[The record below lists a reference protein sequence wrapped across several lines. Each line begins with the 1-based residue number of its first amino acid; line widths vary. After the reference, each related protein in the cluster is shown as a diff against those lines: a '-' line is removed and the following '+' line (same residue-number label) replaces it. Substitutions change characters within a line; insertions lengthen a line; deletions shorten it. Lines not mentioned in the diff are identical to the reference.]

1 MNREEREND
10 VLEQL
15 LRESLASD
23 AEPAE
28 DFTARLMEQ
37 VHRTPQDKAR
47 KQPYQKI
54 LAALAACAVIA
65 VAIPLIMPRMGS
77 QNAVSADSAA
87 PEMQEEANGADTAD
101 DRLVYSTAPTNGGEE
116 DFYTAEQN
124 DSRKQNYGAGE
135 TVTLTGQEA
144 GEAREMLDAMAVEPV
159 SAEDGSVTYD
169 LTREQAAALGE
180 TVEAL
185 HDIDGG
191 VTLIL
196 EVAE

>member
-15 LRESLASD
+15 LREFLASD

-116 DFYTAEQN
+116 DFDTAGQQ
-124 DSRKQNYGAGE
+124 DRKQNFGAGE
-135 TVTLTGQEA
+135 AVTLTGQEA
-144 GEAREMLDAMAVEPV
+144 GEAREVLDAMAVEPV

>member
-37 VHRTPQDKAR
+37 VRRTPQEKAR

-65 VAIPLIMPRMGS
+65 VAIPLIMPRAS
-77 QNAVSADSAA
+77 NQAATSADSAA
-87 PEMQEEANGADTAD
+87 PEMWEEANGADTAD
-101 DRLVYSTAPTNGGEE
+101 NQLVYSTAPTNSSEE
-116 DFYTAEQN
+116 DFDAAGQQ
-124 DSRKQNYGAGE
+124 DRKQDYGAGD

-144 GEAREMLDAMAVEPV
+144 GVAREALEAMAVEPV
-159 SAEDGSVTYD
+159 SAGDGSVVYD

-185 HDIDGG
+185 HGINGG

-196 EVAE
+196 EVVE

>member
-23 AEPAE
+23 AEPAG

-37 VHRTPQDKAR
+37 VRRTPQEKAK

-65 VAIPLIMPRMGS
+65 VAIPLVMPRAS
-77 QNAVSADSAA
+77 NQAATSADSAA
-87 PEMQEEANGADTAD
+87 PEMWEEANGADTAD
-101 DRLVYSTAPTNGGEE
+101 DQLVYSTAPTNSSEE
-116 DFYTAEQN
+116 DFDAAGQQ
-124 DSRKQNYGAGE
+124 DRKQDSGAGE

-144 GEAREMLDAMAVEPV
+144 GEAREALDAMVVEPV
-159 SAEDGSVTYD
+159 SAGDGSVVYD

-185 HDIDGG
+185 HNIDGG

>member
-37 VHRTPQDKAR
+37 VRRTPQEKAK

-116 DFYTAEQN
+116 DFDTAGQQ
-124 DSRKQNYGAGE
+124 DRKQNYGAGE

-144 GEAREMLDAMAVEPV
+144 GEAREVLDAMAVEPV

-196 EVAE
+196 EVVE

>member
-87 PEMQEEANGADTAD
+87 PEMMENANGADTAD

-116 DFYTAEQN
+116 DFDTAGQQ
-124 DSRKQNYGAGE
+124 DRKQNFGAGE
-135 TVTLTGQEA
+135 AVTLTGQEA
-144 GEAREMLDAMAVEPV
+144 GEAREVLDAMAVEPV

>member
-37 VHRTPQDKAR
+37 VRRTPQEKAK

-65 VAIPLIMPRMGS
+65 VAIPLVMPRAS
-77 QNAVSADSAA
+77 NQAATSADSAA
-87 PEMQEEANGADTAD
+87 PEMWEEANGADTAD
-101 DRLVYSTAPTNGGEE
+101 DQLVYSTAPTNSSEE
-116 DFYTAEQN
+116 DFDTAGQQ
-124 DSRKQNYGAGE
+124 DRKQNFGAGE
-135 TVTLTGQEA
+135 AVTLTGQEA
-144 GEAREMLDAMAVEPV
+144 GEAREVLDAMAVEPV

>member
-23 AEPAE
+23 AEPAG

-65 VAIPLIMPRMGS
+65 AAIPLVMPRAS
-77 QNAVSADSAA
+77 NQAATSADSAA
-87 PEMQEEANGADTAD
+87 PEMWEEANGADTAD
-101 DRLVYSTAPTNGGEE
+101 DQLVYSTAPTNGGEE
-116 DFYTAEQN
+116 DFDAAEQQ
-124 DSRKQNYGAGE
+124 DRKQDYGAGE

-144 GEAREMLDAMAVEPV
+144 GEAREALEAMAVEPV
-159 SAEDGSVTYD
+159 SAGDGSVVYD

-185 HDIDGG
+185 HNIDGG

>member
-1 MNREEREND
+1 MNREAREND

-37 VHRTPQDKAR
+37 VRRTPQDKAK

-65 VAIPLIMPRMGS
+65 AAIPLVMPRMGS
-77 QNAVSADSAA
+77 QAPTSADSAA

-116 DFYTAEQN
+116 DFDTAGQQ
-124 DSRKQNYGAGE
+124 DRKQNYGAGE

-144 GEAREMLDAMAVEPV
+144 GEAREVLDAMAVEPV
-159 SAEDGSVTYD
+159 SSEDGSVTYD

>member
-37 VHRTPQDKAR
+37 VRRTPQEKAK
-47 KQPYQKI
+47 KQPYWKI

-101 DRLVYSTAPTNGGEE
+101 DRLVYSTAPTNSSEE
-116 DFYTAEQN
+116 DFDAAGQQ
-124 DSRKQNYGAGE
+124 DRKQDYGVGG

-144 GEAREMLDAMAVEPV
+144 GVAREALEAMAVEPV

-191 VTLIL
+191 VTMIL

>member
-37 VHRTPQDKAR
+37 VRRTPQDKAK

-65 VAIPLIMPRMGS
+65 AAIPLVMPRMGS
-77 QNAVSADSAA
+77 QAPTSADSAA

-116 DFYTAEQN
+116 DFDTAGQQ
-124 DSRKQNYGAGE
+124 DRKQNFGAGE
-135 TVTLTGQEA
+135 AVTLTGQEA
-144 GEAREMLDAMAVEPV
+144 GEAREVLDAMAVEPV

-185 HDIDGG
+185 HGIDGG

>member
-23 AEPAE
+23 AEPAG

-37 VHRTPQDKAR
+37 VRRTPQEKAR

-116 DFYTAEQN
+116 DFDTAGQQ
-124 DSRKQNYGAGE
+124 DRKQNFGAGE
-135 TVTLTGQEA
+135 AVTLTGQEA
-144 GEAREMLDAMAVEPV
+144 GEAREVLDAMAVEPV

>member
-65 VAIPLIMPRMGS
+65 VAIPLIMPRAS
-77 QNAVSADSAA
+77 NQAATSADSAA
-87 PEMQEEANGADTAD
+87 PEMWEEANGADTAD
-101 DRLVYSTAPTNGGEE
+101 NQLVYSTAPTNGGEE
-116 DFYTAEQN
+116 DFDTAGQQ
-124 DSRKQNYGAGE
+124 DRKQNYRAGE

-144 GEAREMLDAMAVEPV
+144 GEAREVLDAMAVEPV

-196 EVAE
+196 EAVE

>member
-37 VHRTPQDKAR
+37 VRRTPQEKAK

-65 VAIPLIMPRMGS
+65 AAIPLVMPRAS
-77 QNAVSADSAA
+77 NQAATSADSAA
-87 PEMQEEANGADTAD
+87 PEMWEEANGADTAD
-101 DRLVYSTAPTNGGEE
+101 DQLVYSTAPTNDSEE
-116 DFYTAEQN
+116 DFDAAGQQ
-124 DSRKQNYGAGE
+124 DRKQYCGAGD

-144 GEAREMLDAMAVEPV
+144 GVAREALEAMAVEPV
-159 SAEDGSVTYD
+159 STGDGSVVYD

>member
-116 DFYTAEQN
+116 DFDTAGQQ
-124 DSRKQNYGAGE
+124 DRKQNFGAGE
-135 TVTLTGQEA
+135 AVTLTGQEA
-144 GEAREMLDAMAVEPV
+144 GEAREVLDAMAVEPV

>member
-37 VHRTPQDKAR
+37 VRRTPQEKAK

-65 VAIPLIMPRMGS
+65 VAIPLVMPRMGS
-77 QNAVSADSAA
+77 QAPTSADSA
-87 PEMQEEANGADTAD
+87 PQEVLENANGAGTAD
-101 DRLVYSTAPTNGGEE
+101 DQLVYSTAPTNDSEE
-116 DFYTAEQN
+116 DFDAAGQQ
-124 DSRKQNYGAGE
+124 DRKQDYGAGD

-144 GEAREMLDAMAVEPV
+144 GVAREALEAMAVEPV
-159 SAEDGSVTYD
+159 SAGDGSVVYD

-185 HDIDGG
+185 HNIDGG

>member
-116 DFYTAEQN
+116 DFDTAGQQ
-124 DSRKQNYGAGE
+124 DLKQNFGAGE
-135 TVTLTGQEA
+135 AVTLTGQEA
-144 GEAREMLDAMAVEPV
+144 GEAREVLDAMAVEPV

>member
-116 DFYTAEQN
+116 DFDTAGQQ
-124 DSRKQNYGAGE
+124 DRKQNFGAGE
-135 TVTLTGQEA
+135 AVTLTGQEA
-144 GEAREMLDAMAVEPV
+144 GEAREVLDAMAVEAV

>member
-23 AEPAE
+23 AEPAG

-37 VHRTPQDKAR
+37 VRCTPQEKAR

-87 PEMQEEANGADTAD
+87 PEMWEEANGADTAD
-101 DRLVYSTAPTNGGEE
+101 DQLVYSTAPTNGGEA
-116 DFYTAEQN
+116 DLDTAEQQ
-124 DSRKQNYGAGE
+124 DRKQNYDSGE

-144 GEAREMLDAMAVEPV
+144 GVAREALEAMAVEPI
-159 SAEDGSVTYD
+159 STGDGSVVYD
-169 LTREQAAALGE
+169 LTREQVAALGE
-180 TVEAL
+180 TVDAL
-185 HDIDGG
+185 HGIDGG

-196 EVAE
+196 EVEE

>member
-37 VHRTPQDKAR
+37 VRRTPQEKAR

-65 VAIPLIMPRMGS
+65 VAIPLIMPRAS
-77 QNAVSADSAA
+77 NQAATSADSAA
-87 PEMQEEANGADTAD
+87 PEMWEEANGADTAD
-101 DRLVYSTAPTNGGEE
+101 NQLVYSTAPTNDSEE
-116 DFYTAEQN
+116 DFDAAGQQ
-124 DSRKQNYGAGE
+124 DRKQDYGAGD

-144 GEAREMLDAMAVEPV
+144 GVAREALEAMAVEPV
-159 SAEDGSVTYD
+159 SAGDGSVVYD

-185 HDIDGG
+185 HNIDGG

-196 EVAE
+196 EVVE

>member
-37 VHRTPQDKAR
+37 VRRTPQEKAR
-47 KQPYQKI
+47 RQPYQKI
-54 LAALAACAVIA
+54 LAALAACVVIA
-65 VAIPLIMPRMGS
+65 VAIPLVMPRMGS
-77 QNAVSADSAA
+77 QAATSADSAA
-87 PEMQEEANGADTAD
+87 PETLEEANGADTA
-101 DRLVYSTAPTNGGEE
+101 YSTAPTNDGEE
-116 DFYTAEQN
+116 DFDTAGQP
-124 DSRKQNYGAGE
+124 DRKQNCDAGE
-135 TVTLTGQEA
+135 AVTLTGQEA
-144 GEAREMLDAMAVEPV
+144 GEAREVLDAMAVEPV
-159 SAEDGSVTYD
+159 SSEDGSVTYD

>member
-23 AEPAE
+23 AEPAG

-37 VHRTPQDKAR
+37 VRCTPQEKAR

-65 VAIPLIMPRMGS
+65 VAIPLVMPRAS
-77 QNAVSADSAA
+77 NQAATSADSAA
-87 PEMQEEANGADTAD
+87 PEMWEEANGADTAD
-101 DRLVYSTAPTNGGEE
+101 DQLVYSTAPTNGGEA
-116 DFYTAEQN
+116 DLDTAGQQ
-124 DSRKQNYGAGE
+124 DRKQDYGAGE

-144 GEAREMLDAMAVEPV
+144 GEAREALEAMAVKPV
-159 SAEDGSVTYD
+159 SAGDGSVVYD

-185 HDIDGG
+185 HGINGG

-196 EVAE
+196 EVVE

>member
-23 AEPAE
+23 AEPAG

-37 VHRTPQDKAR
+37 VRRTPQEKAK

-65 VAIPLIMPRMGS
+65 AAIPLVMPRAS
-77 QNAVSADSAA
+77 NQAATSADSAA
-87 PEMQEEANGADTAD
+87 PEMWEEANGADTAD
-101 DRLVYSTAPTNGGEE
+101 NQLVYSTAPTNDSEE
-116 DFYTAEQN
+116 NFDAAGQQ
-124 DSRKQNYGAGE
+124 DRKQNYGAGE

-144 GEAREMLDAMAVEPV
+144 GEAREALEAMAVEPV
-159 SAEDGSVTYD
+159 SAGDGSVVYD
-169 LTREQAAALGE
+169 LTREQAAALVE

-185 HDIDGG
+185 HNIDGG

-196 EVAE
+196 EVVE

>member
-23 AEPAE
+23 AEPAG
-28 DFTARLMEQ
+28 DFTARIMEQ
-37 VHRTPQDKAR
+37 VRRTPQEKAK

-65 VAIPLIMPRMGS
+65 VAIPLIMPRAS
-77 QNAVSADSAA
+77 NQAATSADSAA
-87 PEMQEEANGADTAD
+87 PEMWEEANGADTAD
-101 DRLVYSTAPTNGGEE
+101 NQLVYSTAPTNSSEE
-116 DFYTAEQN
+116 DFDAAGQQ
-124 DSRKQNYGAGE
+124 DRKQDYGAGE

-144 GEAREMLDAMAVEPV
+144 GVAREALEAMAVEPV
-159 SAEDGSVTYD
+159 SAGDGSVVYD

-185 HDIDGG
+185 HGINGG

-196 EVAE
+196 EVVE

>member
-37 VHRTPQDKAR
+37 VRRTPQEKAK

-116 DFYTAEQN
+116 DFDTAGQQ
-124 DSRKQNYGAGE
+124 DRKQNFGAGE
-135 TVTLTGQEA
+135 AVTLTGQEA
-144 GEAREMLDAMAVEPV
+144 GEAREVLDAMAVEPV
-159 SAEDGSVTYD
+159 SAGDGSVVYD

>member
-37 VHRTPQDKAR
+37 VRRTPQEKAR
-47 KQPYQKI
+47 RQPYQKI

-116 DFYTAEQN
+116 DFDTAGQQ
-124 DSRKQNYGAGE
+124 DRKQNFGAGE
-135 TVTLTGQEA
+135 AVTLTGQEA
-144 GEAREMLDAMAVEPV
+144 GEAREVLDAMAVEPV
-159 SAEDGSVTYD
+159 SAGDGSVVYD

-180 TVEAL
+180 TVDAL
-185 HDIDGG
+185 HGIDGG

-196 EVAE
+196 EVVE

>member
-37 VHRTPQDKAR
+37 VRRTPQEKAK
-47 KQPYQKI
+47 KQPYWKI

-116 DFYTAEQN
+116 DFDTAGQQ
-124 DSRKQNYGAGE
+124 DRKQNFGAGE
-135 TVTLTGQEA
+135 AVTLTGQEA
-144 GEAREMLDAMAVEPV
+144 GEAREVLDAMAVEPV

>member
-37 VHRTPQDKAR
+37 VRRTPQEKAR

-65 VAIPLIMPRMGS
+65 VAIPLIMPRAS
-77 QNAVSADSAA
+77 NQAATSADSAA
-87 PEMQEEANGADTAD
+87 PEMWEEANGADTAD
-101 DRLVYSTAPTNGGEE
+101 NQLVYSTAPTNDSEE
-116 DFYTAEQN
+116 DFDAAGQQ
-124 DSRKQNYGAGE
+124 DRKQDYGAGD

-144 GEAREMLDAMAVEPV
+144 GVAREALEAMAVEPV
-159 SAEDGSVTYD
+159 SAGDGSVVYD

>member
-116 DFYTAEQN
+116 DFDTAGQQ
-124 DSRKQNYGAGE
+124 DRKQNFGAGE
-135 TVTLTGQEA
+135 AVTLTGQEA
-144 GEAREMLDAMAVEPV
+144 GEAREVLDAMAVEPV
-159 SAEDGSVTYD
+159 SSEDGSVTYD

>member
-54 LAALAACAVIA
+54 LAALAACVVIA
-65 VAIPLIMPRMGS
+65 VAIPLVMPRMGS
-77 QNAVSADSAA
+77 QAATSADSAA
-87 PEMQEEANGADTAD
+87 PETLEEANGADTAD

-116 DFYTAEQN
+116 DFDTAGQQ
-124 DSRKQNYGAGE
+124 DRKQNFGAGE
-135 TVTLTGQEA
+135 AVTLTGQEA
-144 GEAREMLDAMAVEPV
+144 GEAREVLDAMAVEPV

>member
-65 VAIPLIMPRMGS
+65 AAIPLVMPRAS
-77 QNAVSADSAA
+77 NQAATSADSAA
-87 PEMQEEANGADTAD
+87 PEMWEEANGADTAD
-101 DRLVYSTAPTNGGEE
+101 NQLVYSTAPTNSSEE
-116 DFYTAEQN
+116 DFDAAGQQ
-124 DSRKQNYGAGE
+124 DRKQDYGAGD

-144 GEAREMLDAMAVEPV
+144 GVAREALEAMAVEPV
-159 SAEDGSVTYD
+159 SAGDGSVVYD

-185 HDIDGG
+185 HNIDGG

>member
-37 VHRTPQDKAR
+37 VRRTPQEKAK

-65 VAIPLIMPRMGS
+65 AAIPLVMPRAS
-77 QNAVSADSAA
+77 NQAATSADSAA
-87 PEMQEEANGADTAD
+87 PEMWEEANGADTAD
-101 DRLVYSTAPTNGGEE
+101 DQLVYSTAPTNSSEE
-116 DFYTAEQN
+116 DFDAAGQQ
-124 DSRKQNYGAGE
+124 DRKQDYGAGD

-144 GEAREMLDAMAVEPV
+144 GVAREALEAMAVEPV
-159 SAEDGSVTYD
+159 SAGDGSVVYD

>member
-37 VHRTPQDKAR
+37 VRRTPQEKAR

-65 VAIPLIMPRMGS
+65 VAIPLVMPRMGN
-77 QNAVSADSAA
+77 QAATSADSAA
-87 PEMQEEANGADTAD
+87 PEMWEEANGADTAD
-101 DRLVYSTAPTNGGEE
+101 DQLVYSTAPTNSNEE
-116 DFYTAEQN
+116 DFDAAGQQ
-124 DSRKQNYGAGE
+124 DRKQDYGAGD

-144 GEAREMLDAMAVEPV
+144 GVAREALEAMAVEPV
-159 SAEDGSVTYD
+159 SAGDGSVVYD

-196 EVAE
+196 EVVE

>member
-23 AEPAE
+23 AEPAG

-37 VHRTPQDKAR
+37 VRRTPQEKAK

-116 DFYTAEQN
+116 DFDTAGQQ
-124 DSRKQNYGAGE
+124 DRKQNFGAGE
-135 TVTLTGQEA
+135 AVTLTGQEA
-144 GEAREMLDAMAVEPV
+144 GEAREVLDAMAVEPV

>member
-23 AEPAE
+23 AEPAG

-37 VHRTPQDKAR
+37 VRRTPQEKAK

-65 VAIPLIMPRMGS
+65 VAIPLIMPRAS
-77 QNAVSADSAA
+77 NQAATSADSAA
-87 PEMQEEANGADTAD
+87 PEMWEEANGADTAD
-101 DRLVYSTAPTNGGEE
+101 DQLVYSTAPTNDSEE
-116 DFYTAEQN
+116 DFDAAGQQ
-124 DSRKQNYGAGE
+124 DRKQDYGAGD

-144 GEAREMLDAMAVEPV
+144 GVAREALEAMAVEPI
-159 SAEDGSVTYD
+159 STGDGSVVYD
-169 LTREQAAALGE
+169 LTREQVAALGE
-180 TVEAL
+180 TVDAL
-185 HDIDGG
+185 HGIDGG

-196 EVAE
+196 EVEE

>member
-23 AEPAE
+23 AEPAG

-37 VHRTPQDKAR
+37 VRCTPQEKAR

-116 DFYTAEQN
+116 DFDTAGQQ
-124 DSRKQNYGAGE
+124 DRKQNFGAGE
-135 TVTLTGQEA
+135 AVTLTGQEA
-144 GEAREMLDAMAVEPV
+144 GEAREVLDAMAVEPV

>member
-37 VHRTPQDKAR
+37 VRRTPQEKAK

-65 VAIPLIMPRMGS
+65 VAIPLIMPRAS
-77 QNAVSADSAA
+77 NQAATSADSAA
-87 PEMQEEANGADTAD
+87 PEMWEEANGADTAD
-101 DRLVYSTAPTNGGEE
+101 NQLVYSTAPTNDSEE
-116 DFYTAEQN
+116 NFDAAGQQ
-124 DSRKQNYGAGE
+124 DRKQDYGAGD

-144 GEAREMLDAMAVEPV
+144 GVAREALEAMAVEPV
-159 SAEDGSVTYD
+159 SAGDGSVVYD

-180 TVEAL
+180 TVDAL

-196 EVAE
+196 EVVE

>member
-37 VHRTPQDKAR
+37 VRRTPQEKAK

-65 VAIPLIMPRMGS
+65 AAIPLVMPRAS
-77 QNAVSADSAA
+77 NQAATSADSAA
-87 PEMQEEANGADTAD
+87 PEMWEEANGADTAD
-101 DRLVYSTAPTNGGEE
+101 DQLVYSTAPTNSSEE
-116 DFYTAEQN
+116 DFDAAGQQ
-124 DSRKQNYGAGE
+124 DRKQDYGAGD

-144 GEAREMLDAMAVEPV
+144 GVAREALEAMAVEPV
-159 SAEDGSVTYD
+159 SAGDGSVVYD

-185 HDIDGG
+185 HNIDGG

-196 EVAE
+196 EVVE

>member
-1 MNREEREND
+1 MNREVREND
-10 VLEQL
+10 GLEQL

-116 DFYTAEQN
+116 DFDTAGQQ
-124 DSRKQNYGAGE
+124 DRKQNFGAGE
-135 TVTLTGQEA
+135 AVTLTGQEA
-144 GEAREMLDAMAVEPV
+144 GEAREVLDAMAVEPV

>member
-23 AEPAE
+23 AEPAG

-116 DFYTAEQN
+116 DFDTAGQQ
-124 DSRKQNYGAGE
+124 DRKQNFGAGE
-135 TVTLTGQEA
+135 AVTLTGQEA
-144 GEAREMLDAMAVEPV
+144 GEAREVLDAMAVEPV
-159 SAEDGSVTYD
+159 SAGDGSVVYD

-185 HDIDGG
+185 HGIDGG